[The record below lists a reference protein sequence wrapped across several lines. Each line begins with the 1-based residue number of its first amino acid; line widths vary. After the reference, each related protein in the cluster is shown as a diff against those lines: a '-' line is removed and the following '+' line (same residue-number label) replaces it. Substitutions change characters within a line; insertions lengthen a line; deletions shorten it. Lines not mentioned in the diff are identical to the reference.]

1 MQRAVKGQEQLAFVG
16 AAKDFVAFPGNT
28 RSIAEMMRLAL
39 EGFCPSVR
47 QRAVDWLFQ
56 SVGVKV
62 VDEGVQYATE
72 AAATGLR

>member
-1 MQRAVKGQEQLAFVG
+1 MQRAVKGQDQLAFIG
-16 AAKDFVAFPGNT
+16 ADSAFSVHPGNT
-28 RSIAEMMRLAL
+28 QSIAEMMRLAM

-47 QRAVDWLFQ
+47 YRSRAWLLKN
-56 SVGVKV
+56 VGVKV